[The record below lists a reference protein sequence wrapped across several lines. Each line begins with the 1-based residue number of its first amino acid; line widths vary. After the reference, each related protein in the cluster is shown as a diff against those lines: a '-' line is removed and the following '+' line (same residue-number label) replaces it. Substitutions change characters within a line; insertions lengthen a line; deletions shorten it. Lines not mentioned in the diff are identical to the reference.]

1 MTTRPELGSLFIRK
15 INQTVTFDHFENV
28 ESTRIKL
35 NDFMMIQNRGDEI
48 STEGVWNI
56 KNEGM

>member
-15 INQTVTFDHFENV
+15 INQNVTFDHFENV